1 MRDRIL
7 EVLKLNRNNGVTI
20 EQIYKQIFHTEIED
34 KLYQNLCDEIK
45 DLCNEKLVYCT
56 NSRIGLYILNPFR
69 EGIFHIKRKKD
80 CYVTLDDG
88 TVFTINN
95 NKLGAMDKDRVLIR
109 ITDYNSLI
117 ASVKEIILRASIVG
131 EVVTIKNK
139 RYVKAN
145 DNLYEADIKDSLVD
159 GMLVLI
165 KVDKVKVSRYY
176 KASILS
182 VIGHKNTPKIDE
194 IRIIYEEGG
203 MHGFS
208 NETLEEVKN
217 IESSVKKEDIEGRR
231 DLQDEVIFTI
241 DGVDTKDI
249 DDAVS
254 LKILPNGNYLLGVH
268 IADVTNYVKEGT
280 SLDNDARLKGT
291 SIYMPGVVE
300 PMYPVELSNGIC
312 SLNEGVTRLAM
323 SVLMEIDDEGSVIN
337 YDIFKS
343 VIKSKKKMNYDS
355 VNRLLNDDI
364 VDDGY
369 QEFYDVLKNMEKL
382 AKILRNMRIKR
393 GLLDFDSSEIK
404 INVDDGGKVL
414 NIEKRHQGV
423 GENLIEDFMLM
434 ANEVVATY
442 IYNLELPSIYR
453 VHDYPNEERLIK
465 VCNVIKTYGEDF
477 DSKISIRD
485 PKVIQKLLK
494 QLKPCKNFDIYSNMI
509 LRCMAKACY
518 KTVNE
523 GHFGIGIDYHKNEA
537 YTHFTSPIR
546 RYPDTSV
553 HRVLKD
559 ILDGNCKDMTSD
571 SYKNNLLDI
580 ANHSSQM
587 EKVADNCEISA
598 DKMKMASYIKPFVG
612 KSFNGRITG
621 FTYNAMFVVLENLVE
636 GRLDFKEMD
645 DYYNYNED
653 LEVVVGERKKK
664 VFRLGDS
671 IKVKV
676 IKADEKEKI
685 IDFAEDK
692 GGKNHGNFKQKGKVF
707 LFRRRGN

>member
-56 NSRIGLYILNPFR
+56 NSRLGLYILNPFR

-343 VIKSKKKMNYDS
+343 VIKSKKKMNYDR

-369 QEFYDVLKNMEKL
+369 QEFYDVLKN
-382 AKILRNMRIKR
+382 
-393 GLLDFDSSEIK
+393 
-404 INVDDGGKVL
+404 
-414 NIEKRHQGV
+414 
-423 GENLIEDFMLM
+423 
-434 ANEVVATY
+434 
-442 IYNLELPSIYR
+442 
-453 VHDYPNEERLIK
+453 
-465 VCNVIKTYGEDF
+465 
-477 DSKISIRD
+477 
-485 PKVIQKLLK
+485 
-494 QLKPCKNFDIYSNMI
+494 
-509 LRCMAKACY
+509 
-518 KTVNE
+518 
-523 GHFGIGIDYHKNEA
+523 
-537 YTHFTSPIR
+537 
-546 RYPDTSV
+546 
-553 HRVLKD
+553 
-559 ILDGNCKDMTSD
+559 
-571 SYKNNLLDI
+571 
-580 ANHSSQM
+580 
-587 EKVADNCEISA
+587 
-598 DKMKMASYIKPFVG
+598 
-612 KSFNGRITG
+612 
-621 FTYNAMFVVLENLVE
+621 
-636 GRLDFKEMD
+636 
-645 DYYNYNED
+645 
-653 LEVVVGERKKK
+653 
-664 VFRLGDS
+664 
-671 IKVKV
+671 
-676 IKADEKEKI
+676 
-685 IDFAEDK
+685 
-692 GGKNHGNFKQKGKVF
+692 
-707 LFRRRGN
+707 

>member
-56 NSRIGLYILNPFR
+56 NSRLGLYILNPFR

-337 YDIFKS
+337 YDIS
-343 VIKSKKKMNYDS
+343 EYVIKSK
-355 VNRLLNDDI
+355 
-364 VDDGY
+364 
-369 QEFYDVLKNMEKL
+369 
-382 AKILRNMRIKR
+382 
-393 GLLDFDSSEIK
+393 
-404 INVDDGGKVL
+404 
-414 NIEKRHQGV
+414 
-423 GENLIEDFMLM
+423 
-434 ANEVVATY
+434 
-442 IYNLELPSIYR
+442 
-453 VHDYPNEERLIK
+453 
-465 VCNVIKTYGEDF
+465 
-477 DSKISIRD
+477 
-485 PKVIQKLLK
+485 
-494 QLKPCKNFDIYSNMI
+494 
-509 LRCMAKACY
+509 
-518 KTVNE
+518 
-523 GHFGIGIDYHKNEA
+523 
-537 YTHFTSPIR
+537 
-546 RYPDTSV
+546 
-553 HRVLKD
+553 
-559 ILDGNCKDMTSD
+559 
-571 SYKNNLLDI
+571 
-580 ANHSSQM
+580 
-587 EKVADNCEISA
+587 
-598 DKMKMASYIKPFVG
+598 
-612 KSFNGRITG
+612 
-621 FTYNAMFVVLENLVE
+621 
-636 GRLDFKEMD
+636 
-645 DYYNYNED
+645 
-653 LEVVVGERKKK
+653 
-664 VFRLGDS
+664 
-671 IKVKV
+671 
-676 IKADEKEKI
+676 
-685 IDFAEDK
+685 
-692 GGKNHGNFKQKGKVF
+692 
-707 LFRRRGN
+707 

>member
-34 KLYQNLCDEIK
+34 KLYQNLFDEIK

-131 EVVTIKNK
+131 EVITIKNK

-208 NETLEEVKN
+208 NETLEDVKN

-369 QEFYDVLKNMEKL
+369 QEFYDTLKNMEKL
-382 AKILRNMRIKR
+382 AKILRDMRIKR

-404 INVDDGGKVL
+404 INVDDDGKVL

-559 ILDGNCKDMTSD
+559 ILDVKCKDMTSD

-580 ANHSSQM
+580 ANHSSEM
-587 EKVADNCEISA
+587 ELVADMCEREA
-598 DKMKMASYIKPFVG
+598 DKMKEAMYMSRFVG
-612 KSFNGRITG
+612 NVYDARISG
-621 FTYNAMFVVLENLVE
+621 FTKNGMFVMLDNLIE
-636 GRLDFKEMD
+636 GRVGFSSMD
-645 DYYNYNED
+645 DFYNYDEE
-653 LEVVVGERKKK
+653 LEIVIGERTKKIY
-664 VFRLGDS
+664 RLGD
-671 IKVKV
+671 KLTVKLV
-676 IKADEKEKI
+676 RSDKDTRE
-685 IDFAEDK
+685 IDFELYDK
-692 GGKNHGNFKQKGKVF
+692 KQKSGDKNGNIKQKGK
-707 LFRRRGN
+707 L